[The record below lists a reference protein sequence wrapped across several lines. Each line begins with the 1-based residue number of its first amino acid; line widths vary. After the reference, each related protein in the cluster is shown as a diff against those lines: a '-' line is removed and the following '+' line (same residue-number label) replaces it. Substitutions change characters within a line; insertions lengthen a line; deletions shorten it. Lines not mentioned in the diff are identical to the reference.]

1 MTSKLYFEDSYI
13 RNFDATVVSC
23 EASGDLFK
31 VVLDKTAFF
40 PEGGGQRPDTGL
52 IDTANVTD
60 VQEIDGVVYHYTDK
74 PLSVGFMCRCSI
86 DWDTRF
92 RRMQNH
98 SGEHIVSGVVHS
110 MYGYD
115 NVGFHM
121 DDDYVTVDF
130 SGELTREQ
138 LDEIEDKANEAIYS
152 NYKINCFFPAPS
164 TLDEYDYRSKLELTE
179 NVRLVEIENIDL
191 CACCAPHLRTTAEV
205 GIIKILDFMRHR
217 GGVRIVMKSG
227 WDALRD
233 YREKYKSV
241 YTISGLLSAKQGEIS
256 SAVERIINEND
267 NIRREFYQFR
277 MSVAENAKSNLSFR
291 DDISYCI
298 VNGFDAD
305 MMREVANFGADNS
318 KACFVYSGSDTEGY
332 SYIICSH
339 SLDLRKL
346 GKLHNDT
353 LNGRGGG
360 RDTMIQGKCSADR
373 DCIISFIN
381 SLSSGE
387 FTL

>member
-86 DWDTRF
+86 DWDVRF

-152 NYKINCFFPAPS
+152 NYKINCFFPDPS
-164 TLDEYDYRSKLELTE
+164 TLDEYDYRSKLELTD

-191 CACCAPHLRTTAEV
+191 CACCAPHLRTTSEV

-256 SAVERIINEND
+256 SAVERVINEND

-277 MSVAENAKSNLSFR
+277 MSVAENAKSNLSFH
-291 DDISYCI
+291 DNISYCI

-346 GKLHNDT
+346 GKLHNDI

-373 DCIISFIN
+373 DSIISFIN

>member
-86 DWDTRF
+86 DWDVRF

-152 NYKINCFFPAPS
+152 NYKINCFFPDPS
-164 TLDEYDYRSKLELTE
+164 TLDEYDYRSKLELTD

-191 CACCAPHLRTTAEV
+191 CACCAPHLRTT
-205 GIIKILDFMRHR
+205 
-217 GGVRIVMKSG
+217 
-227 WDALRD
+227 
-233 YREKYKSV
+233 
-241 YTISGLLSAKQGEIS
+241 SA
-256 SAVERIINEND
+256 
-267 NIRREFYQFR
+267 
-277 MSVAENAKSNLSFR
+277 NL
-291 DDISYCI
+291 
-298 VNGFDAD
+298 
-305 MMREVANFGADNS
+305 
-318 KACFVYSGSDTEGY
+318 
-332 SYIICSH
+332 
-339 SLDLRKL
+339 
-346 GKLHNDT
+346 
-353 LNGRGGG
+353 
-360 RDTMIQGKCSADR
+360 
-373 DCIISFIN
+373 
-381 SLSSGE
+381 
-387 FTL
+387 